1 MAENMNTTNTAPAP
15 APADAPVKV
24 KVKNP
29 VEAFVE
35 GAVNGINIIMK
46 STVPNVVFAFIIIR
60 ILNMTG
66 LLDIIGNIM
75 GPVMSIFG
83 LPGVAATVLLS
94 SILSMGGG
102 CGVAASLAGSGLL
115 SGTDITILMPAIPL
129 MGTLVQYMGRILS
142 TAGLAPKYY
151 APCYIIA
158 IVNGLLSMLVMRVIL
173 GV

>member
-1 MAENMNTTNTAPAP
+1 MTENMNATNNTPTTSAAPA
-15 APADAPVKV
+15 KV
-24 KVKNP
+24 KAKNP

-46 STVPNVVFAFIIIR
+46 STVPNVVFAFIIIK

-66 LLDIIGNIM
+66 FLDLIGT
-75 GPVMSIFG
+75 VMSPIMAIFG
-83 LPGVAATVLLS
+83 LPGVSATVLLS

-102 CGVAASLAGSGLL
+102 CGVAASLATSGML
-115 SGTDITILMPAIPL
+115 SNTDITILMPAIPL

-142 TAGLAPKYY
+142 TAGLPTKYY

>member
-1 MAENMNTTNTAPAP
+1 MTENMNPIN
-15 APADAPVKV
+15 DAPTASDTSVKI
-24 KVKNP
+24 KIKNP

-46 STVPNVVFAFIIIR
+46 STVPNVVFAFIIIK

-66 LLDIIGNIM
+66 FLDLIGT
-75 GPVMSIFG
+75 VMSPIMAIFG
-83 LPGVAATVLLS
+83 LPGVSATVLLS

-102 CGVAASLAGSGLL
+102 CGVAASLATSGML
-115 SGTDITILMPAIPL
+115 SNTDITILMPAIPL

-142 TAGLAPKYY
+142 TAGLPTKYY

-158 IVNGLLSMLVMRVIL
+158 IVNGLLSMLVMRIIL

>member
-1 MAENMNTTNTAPAP
+1 MTENMNTMNNAPIASDTS
-15 APADAPVKV
+15 AKV
-24 KVKNP
+24 KAKNP

-46 STVPNVVFAFIIIR
+46 STVPNVVFAFIIIK

-66 LLDIIGNIM
+66 FLDLIGTVM
-75 GPVMSIFG
+75 SPVMAIFG
-83 LPGVAATVLLS
+83 LPGVSATVLLS

-102 CGVAASLAGSGLL
+102 CGVAASLATSGML
-115 SGTDITILMPAIPL
+115 SNTDITILMPAIPL

-142 TAGLAPKYY
+142 TAGLPTKYY
-151 APCYIIA
+151 APCYVIA